1 MNSNGHEQ
9 DRHEQID
16 AMDFACRFFKARGG
30 VVEDQGLTRDILLPE
45 AAAQTLGV
53 DDFFRVGPEEIVEQG
68 RLKVHAVQLNTPFL
82 DRMLTLAGES
92 APFARAELKFD
103 YIKTQGFDRLIADRF
118 QFHKSKVR
126 VMKTGQARTRYLIL
140 TCRYTAQSDEI
151 KQGLVE
157 ICVNLDTGVV
167 IPDMARGLAHVQK
180 EFSVKKARGLNEK
193 EIESIRTVVSRYG
206 QNLVEDRLASFVDS
220 MNRRFQR
227 DTASLDAYYQALET
241 EMRQNLSRSGLSPD
255 LVRER
260 EEKIAMIPAELAAK
274 KKDLLN
280 KYGIRID
287 FKPAAALYLTSACVT
302 VFARLISGRS
312 HTDFTLTYN
321 PVTKDMDPVAC
332 QSCGAGT
339 YGLGLCPS
347 LHINCPGCLAG
358 AVSIRPDP

>member
-1 MNSNGHEQ
+1 MNS

-30 VVEDQGLTRDILLPE
+30 EVEDQGLIRDILLPE
-45 AAAQTLGV
+45 AAAQTLGM
-53 DDFFRVGPEEIVEQG
+53 DDFFRVGPEEVVEEG
-68 RLKVHAVQLNTPFL
+68 RSKVHAVQLHTPLL
-82 DRMLTLAGES
+82 DRMLTLAGKS

-103 YIKTQGFDRLIADRF
+103 YIKTQGFARLIADRF
-118 QFHKSKVR
+118 QFYKSKVR
-126 VMKTGQARTRYLIL
+126 VMKTGEARTRYLVL

-157 ICVNLDTGVV
+157 ICVNMDTGVV
-167 IPDMARGLAHVQK
+167 IPDMSQGLSHVQK
-180 EFSVKKARGLNEK
+180 EFSIKNAEGLNDK
-193 EIESIRTVVSRYG
+193 EIEAIRTVVSRYG
-206 QNLVEDRLASFVDS
+206 QNLVKDRLASFVES

-227 DTASLDAYYQALET
+227 DTASLDAYYQALEK
-241 EMRQNLSRSGLSPD
+241 EMRQNLSRSGLSQE

-260 EEKIAMIPAELAAK
+260 EEKIAMIPTELAAK

-280 KYGIRID
+280 KYGICID

-302 VFARLISGRS
+302 VFARLISGRNN
-312 HTDFTLTYN
+312 TDFTLTYN

-339 YGLGLCPS
+339 YGIGLSPDLNINCLNCLGLRPS
-347 LHINCPGCLAG
+347 FGE
-358 AVSIRPDP
+358 

>member
-1 MNSNGHEQ
+1 MNS

-30 VVEDQGLTRDILLPE
+30 VVEDQGLIRDVLLPE
-45 AAAQTLGV
+45 EAAQTLGM
-53 DDFFRVGPEEIVEQG
+53 DEFFRVGPEDVVAEG
-68 RLKVHAVQLNTPFL
+68 RPKVHAVQLHTPLL

-92 APFARAELKFD
+92 APFVRAELKFD
-103 YIKTQGFDRLIADRF
+103 YIKTQGFDRLIEDRF
-118 QFHKSKVR
+118 QFHKSKIR
-126 VMKTGQARTRYLIL
+126 VMKTGEARTPYLIL

-167 IPDMARGLAHVQK
+167 IPDMSQGLSHVRK
-180 EFSVKKARGLNEK
+180 EFNVKNAKGLNEK
-193 EIESIRTVVSRYG
+193 EIEGIRTIVSRYG
-206 QNLVEDRLASFVDS
+206 QDLVKDRLASFVDS

-227 DTASLDAYYQALET
+227 DTASLEAYYQALEK
-241 EMRQNLSRSGLSPD
+241 EMRQNLNRSGLSQD

-287 FKPAAALYLTSACVT
+287 FKPAAALYLTSACVR
-302 VFARLISGRS
+302 VLARLISGRS
-312 HTDFTLTYN
+312 NTDFTLTYN

-339 YGLGLCPS
+339 YGIGLSPN
-347 LHINCPGCLAG
+347 LHINCPDCLG
-358 AVSIRPDP
+358 LRLSFDKRKI

>member
-1 MNSNGHEQ
+1 MNFDE
-9 DRHEQID
+9 HEQID

-30 VVEDQGLTRDILLPE
+30 VVEDQGLTREILLPE
-45 AAAQTLGV
+45 AAAQTLGM
-53 DDFFRVGPEEIVEQG
+53 DEFFRVGPEAVAAED
-68 RLKVHAVQLNTPFL
+68 RSKVHAVQLHTPLL

-92 APFARAELKFD
+92 VPFARAELKFD
-103 YIKTQGFDRLIADRF
+103 YIKTQGFDRLIEDRF
-118 QFHKSKVR
+118 QFHKSKIR
-126 VMKTGQARTRYLIL
+126 VMKTGEARTRYLVL

-167 IPDMARGLAHVQK
+167 IPDMAQGLSHVQK

-193 EIESIRTVVSRYG
+193 EIEAIRTVVSRYG
-206 QNLVEDRLASFVDS
+206 QKLVQERLASFVES

-227 DTASLDAYYQALET
+227 DTASLDAYYQALEK
-241 EMRQNLSRSGLSPD
+241 EMRQNLSRSGLSQD

-287 FKPAAALYLTSACVT
+287 FKPAAAMYLTSACVT
-302 VFARLISGRS
+302 VFVRLISGRNNA
-312 HTDFTLTYN
+312 DFTMIYN

-339 YGLGLCPS
+339 YDIGLSPNLK
-347 LHINCPGCLAG
+347 INCLNCLG
-358 AVSIRPDP
+358 

>member
-1 MNSNGHEQ
+1 MNSNGYEQ

-126 VMKTGQARTRYLIL
+126 VMKTGEARTRYLVL

-193 EIESIRTVVSRYG
+193 EIEAIRTVVSRYG

-241 EMRQNLSRSGLSPD
+241 EMRQNLSRTGLSQD

-280 KYGIRID
+280 KYGIGID

-339 YGLGLCPS
+339 YGLGLCSS
-347 LHINCPGCLAG
+347 LHINCPSCLAG
-358 AVSIRPDP
+358 AVSVGPGS

>member
-1 MNSNGHEQ
+1 MNSDGHGQ
-9 DRHEQID
+9 VD

-45 AAAQTLGV
+45 AAAQTLGM
-53 DDFFRVGPEEIVEQG
+53 DEFFRVGPEEVVEQG
-68 RLKVHAVQLNTPFL
+68 RSKVHAVQLNTPFL

-103 YIKTQGFDRLIADRF
+103 YIKTQGFDRLIADGF

-126 VMKTGQARTRYLIL
+126 VMKTGEARTRYLIL

-167 IPDMARGLAHVQK
+167 IPGMAKGLSHVQK
-180 EFSVKKARGLNEK
+180 EFSVEKGRGLNEK
-193 EIESIRTVVSRYG
+193 EIEAIRTVVSQYG
-206 QNLVEDRLASFVDS
+206 QDLVKDRLASFVES

-227 DTASLDAYYQALET
+227 DTASLDAYYQALEK
-241 EMRQNLSRSGLSPD
+241 EMRQNLNRSGLSQD

-287 FKPAAALYLTSACVT
+287 FKPAAALYLASACVT
-302 VFARLISGRS
+302 VFARLISGRNN
-312 HTDFTLTYN
+312 TDFTLTYN
-321 PVTKDMDPVAC
+321 PVTKNMDPVAC

-339 YGLGLCPS
+339 YDIGLSPN
-347 LHINCPGCLAG
+347 LHINCPYCLG
-358 AVSIRPDP
+358 LRLSFDERKI

>member
-1 MNSNGHEQ
+1 MNSDGHTQDGHEQ
-9 DRHEQID
+9 DKHAQID

-30 VVEDQGLTRDILLPE
+30 IVEDQGLTRDILLPE
-45 AAAQTLGV
+45 GAAQSLGM
-53 DDFFRVGPEEIVEQG
+53 DEFFRVGPEEIVEQG
-68 RLKVHAVQLNTPFL
+68 RPKVHAVQLHTPLL
-82 DRMLTLAGES
+82 DRMLSLAGES

-126 VMKTGQARTRYLIL
+126 VMKTGEARTRYLIL

-167 IPDMARGLAHVQK
+167 IPDMAQGLASVQK

-193 EIESIRTVVSRYG
+193 EIEAIRTVVSRYG
-206 QNLVEDRLASFVDS
+206 QDLVKDRLTSFVDS

-241 EMRQNLSRSGLSPD
+241 EMRQNLNRSGLSQD

-287 FKPAAALYLTSACVT
+287 FKPAAALYLTSACVR

-312 HTDFTLTYN
+312 NTDFTLIYN

-339 YGLGLCPS
+339 YGLGLSPD
-347 LHINCPGCLAG
+347 LHINCLDCLAR
-358 AVSIRPDP
+358 AV

>member
-30 VVEDQGLTRDILLPE
+30 VVEDQGLIRDILLPE

-53 DDFFRVGPEEIVEQG
+53 DDFFRVGPEEVVEQG

-126 VMKTGQARTRYLIL
+126 VMKTGEARTRYLIL

-167 IPDMARGLAHVQK
+167 IPDMARGLANVQK
-180 EFSVKKARGLNEK
+180 EFSVKKARGVNEK
-193 EIESIRTVVSRYG
+193 EIELIRTVVSRYG
-206 QNLVEDRLASFVDS
+206 QDLVEDRLASFVDS

-241 EMRQNLSRSGLSPD
+241 EMRQNLSRSGLSQD

-332 QSCGAGT
+332 QVCGAGT
-339 YGLGLCPS
+339 YSLGLCSS
-347 LHINCPGCLAG
+347 LHINCLDCLAG
-358 AVSIRPDP
+358 AVSVGPES

>member
-1 MNSNGHEQ
+1 MNFEG
-9 DRHEQID
+9 HEQID

-30 VVEDQGLTRDILLPE
+30 VVEDHGLTRDILLPE
-45 AAAQTLGV
+45 AAAQTLGM
-53 DDFFRVGPEEIVEQG
+53 DEFFRVGPEAVAAED
-68 RLKVHAVQLNTPFL
+68 RSKVHAVQLHTPLL

-103 YIKTQGFDRLIADRF
+103 YIKTQGFDRLIEDRF
-118 QFHKSKVR
+118 QFHKSKIR
-126 VMKTGQARTRYLIL
+126 VIKTGEARTRYLVL

-151 KQGLVE
+151 KQGLLE

-167 IPDMARGLAHVQK
+167 IPDMAQGLSHVQK

-193 EIESIRTVVSRYG
+193 EIEAIRTVVSRYG
-206 QNLVEDRLASFVDS
+206 QELVQERLASFVES

-227 DTASLDAYYQALET
+227 DTASLDAYYQALEK
-241 EMRQNLSRSGLSPD
+241 EMRQNLSRSGLSQD

-287 FKPAAALYLTSACVT
+287 FKPAAAMYLTSACVT
-302 VFARLISGRS
+302 VFVRLISGRN
-312 HTDFTLTYN
+312 HADFTMIYN

-339 YGLGLCPS
+339 YDIGLCPN
-347 LHINCPGCLAG
+347 LKINCLNCLG
-358 AVSIRPDP
+358 

>member
-1 MNSNGHEQ
+1 MNS

-45 AAAQTLGV
+45 GAAQTLGM
-53 DDFFRVGPEEIVEQG
+53 DEFFRVGPEEVVEEG
-68 RLKVHAVQLNTPFL
+68 RPKVHAVQLHTPLL

-92 APFARAELKFD
+92 APFVRAELKFD
-103 YIKTQGFDRLIADRF
+103 YIKTQGFDRLIEDRF
-118 QFHKSKVR
+118 QFHKSKIR
-126 VMKTGQARTRYLIL
+126 VMKTGEARTRYLIL

-157 ICVNLDTGVV
+157 ICINLDTGVV
-167 IPDMARGLAHVQK
+167 IPDMSQGLSHVQK
-180 EFSVKKARGLNEK
+180 DFNVKNAKGLNEK
-193 EIESIRTVVSRYG
+193 EIEGIRTIVSRYG
-206 QNLVEDRLASFVDS
+206 QDLVKDRLASFVDS

-227 DTASLDAYYQALET
+227 DTASLDAYYQALDK
-241 EMRQNLSRSGLSPD
+241 EMRQNLNRSGLSRD
-255 LVRER
+255 LVKER

-302 VFARLISGRS
+302 VFARLISGHS
-312 HTDFTLTYN
+312 KTDFTLTYN

-339 YGLGLCPS
+339 YGIGLCPN
-347 LHINCPGCLAG
+347 LHINCPDCLG
-358 AVSIRPDP
+358 LRLSFDERKI

>member
-1 MNSNGHEQ
+1 MSYNEN
-9 DRHEQID
+9 DRDRNDRNRHEHIN

-30 VVEDQGLTRDILLPE
+30 VVEDRGLTRDILLPE
-45 AAAQTLGV
+45 AAARTLGM
-53 DDFFRVGPEEIVEQG
+53 DEFFRVGPEDVVEQG
-68 RLKVHAVQLNTPFL
+68 RSTVHAVQLHTPFL

-92 APFARAELKFD
+92 SPFARAELKFD
-103 YIKTQGFDRLIADRF
+103 YIKTQGFDRLISDRF

-126 VMKTGQARTRYLIL
+126 VMKTGEARTRYLML

-167 IPDMARGLAHVQK
+167 IPDMAAGLSNVQK
-180 EFSVKKARGLNEK
+180 AFSVKTAGGLNEK
-193 EIESIRTVVSRYG
+193 KIEGIRKIVFRYG
-206 QNLVEDRLASFVDS
+206 QDLVKDRLASFVES

-227 DTASLDAYYQALET
+227 DTASLEAYYQALET
-241 EMRQNLSRSGLSPD
+241 EMRQNLGRTGLSKD
-255 LVRER
+255 LIRER
-260 EEKIAMIPAELAAK
+260 KEKIAMIPDELAAK

-287 FKPAAALYLTSACVT
+287 FKPAAALHLTCACVT

-332 QSCGAGT
+332 RSCGAGT
-339 YGLGLCPS
+339 YGLGLAPN
-347 LHINCPGCLAG
+347 LHITCPGCLG
-358 AVSIRPDP
+358 